1 MHERSIVSALAAA
14 ASLAACFAASPAAAL
29 NAVSYV
35 SGKGADAG
43 VCATPA
49 SACRTFAYALTQ
61 TKAAGEIKAIDAAN
75 YGAAAAGLV
84 INKSITITGVPGAG
98 VDMTALDTAIKVSA
112 GGIGVVTLR
121 NLEINGQGVAPNG
134 IFVQS
139 AKRVYISDV
148 TVRNFTG
155 DGIAL
160 GNNGGNAAVTIAD
173 STVTNNGFIG
183 VRIEPPGGASL
194 RVNIE
199 HVTSN
204 DNGHSGFL
212 SSSTAK
218 TTIVDSIAEGNL
230 VDGFR
235 LEGNAT
241 GLMILSRSVA
251 TANGGGIRNV
261 SAGGVVR
268 SYGDNRVNANTTD
281 TAGTIVLVTPQ

>member
-1 MHERSIVSALAAA
+1 MRVSSLVSATAGAAA
-14 ASLAACFAASPAAAL
+14 LVVSLGASPALAL

-35 SGKGADAG
+35 SGKGSDAG
-43 VCATPA
+43 VCATPTT
-49 SACRTFAYALTQ
+49 ACRTFAYALTQ
-61 TKAAGEIKAIDAAN
+61 TKSAGEIKAIDAAN

-98 VDMTALDTAIKVSA
+98 IDMTALDTAIKVSA
-112 GGIGVVTLR
+112 GGVGVVTLR

-134 IFVQS
+134 VFVQS

-155 DGIAL
+155 DGIAF
-160 GNNGGNAAVTIAD
+160 GNNGGNAAVTLSNA
-173 STVTNNGFIG
+173 TVTNNGFIG
-183 VRIEPPGGASL
+183 VRIEPPGGATL
-194 RVNIE
+194 RVSID
-199 HVTSN
+199 HVISN

-212 SSSTAK
+212 SSSTAR

-230 VDGFR
+230 VDGYR
-235 LEGNAT
+235 LEGDST

-261 SAGGVVR
+261 SSGGVIR
-268 SYGDNRVNANTTD
+268 SYGDNRVNANGTD
-281 TAGTIVLVTPQ
+281 AAGTINLVAPK